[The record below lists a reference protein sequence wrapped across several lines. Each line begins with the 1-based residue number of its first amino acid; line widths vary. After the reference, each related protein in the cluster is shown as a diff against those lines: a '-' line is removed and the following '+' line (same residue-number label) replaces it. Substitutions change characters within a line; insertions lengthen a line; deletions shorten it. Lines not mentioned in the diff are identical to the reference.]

1 MTTHN
6 PNILVKASLYNPII
20 MTLCSKRNFKAQS
33 VASAVNCF
41 RIQELSFSKESFIL
55 CLARL
60 HQFFLQVGKTITG
73 TTERK
78 SKNAQIQ
85 KTSYQPEMK
94 NILSFFTLLFI
105 VILLNGCSK
114 TTNVVETPEAKI
126 ARLLTGEGNRFWHL
140 NKVYVNT
147 VPQTLTDAQMKY
159 TKTYTADPSNADPS
173 NPKKGTFVNSDGYAG
188 KWTLLNTTQLY
199 ETYTNNPSGPVAV
212 TYIINEITANTLDI
226 EYTANMKTV
235 REVYYG
241 Y

>member
-1 MTTHN
+1 
-6 PNILVKASLYNPII
+6 
-20 MTLCSKRNFKAQS
+20 MTLCIKRNLKTKSA
-33 VASAVNCF
+33 ASAVNCI
-41 RIQELSFSKESFIL
+41 RIQEFTFSKDSFIL

-60 HQFFLQVGKTITG
+60 HQFFLNVGSTVIG

-78 SKNAQIQ
+78 SSNSPIQ
-85 KTSYQPEMK
+85 QKSYQPAMK
-94 NILSFFTLLFI
+94 NILSFFALLFL

-114 TTNVVETPEAKI
+114 STVVAETAEAKI

-159 TKTYTADPSNADPS
+159 TKTYTADPSNADPA

-188 KWTLLNTTQLY
+188 KWTLLNATQLY